1 MDNEDFYDILDVKR
15 DASQDDIKKAWRSF
29 SRKYHPDMQH
39 GKSDE
44 EKKAA
49 EETFK
54 KGQAA
59 YECLSDP
66 EKRDVYDRY
75 GLDGLNGHAQQ
86 GGFGS
91 GLGEGLREFLK
102 RRMSGF
108 GFGFNPFSG
117 MDGFNPF
124 GEERQSK
131 RKAPSNNEPEDGQSY
146 RIRMEVDLE
155 DVIFGAE
162 KEFTM
167 DGFDVCP
174 DCHGHKCDGYD
185 ECPECDGR
193 GMTQRI
199 QGNMIFQST
208 CHHCG
213 GSGYSPKNVCKTC
226 NGSGRV
232 KAKKQIKLKI
242 PKGMPE
248 GGQLRARGKGI
259 PGINGGED
267 GDLYVV
273 VTTKKHPLFRRN
285 PDYGNLRLEMD
296 LYVNPLITACG
307 GTIQIPTPYE
317 MKSQYVAAGI
327 SDGQKII
334 IDDGGIR
341 TDDEYKRTGPLVVT
355 IKFDT
360 INAGRFTT
368 KEKNAIKE
376 AYDVI
381 SKDKDCL
388 VYSRQQMNEL
398 NKTKL
403 PWVNSKV

>member
-1 MDNEDFYDILDVKR
+1 MDNEDFYDILGVKR

-39 GKSDE
+39 DKSDD

-66 EKRDVYDRY
+66 EKRDVYDRH

-86 GGFGS
+86 GGFAEGF
-91 GLGEGLREFLK
+91 GEGLREFMK
-102 RRMSGF
+102 RHF
-108 GFGFNPFSG
+108 GFSWGL
-117 MDGFNPF
+117 DGSDDFNPF
-124 GEERQSK
+124 GRSAHNSK
-131 RKAPSNNEPEDGQSY
+131 PKAPSNLDPEDGQSY

-174 DCHGHKCDGYD
+174 DCNGHKCDGYD
-185 ECPECDGR
+185 ECPECGGQ

-208 CHHCG
+208 CHRCG
-213 GSGYSPKNVCKTC
+213 GSGYFPKNLCKTC
-226 NGSGRV
+226 GGSGRV
-232 KAKKQIKLKI
+232 KAKKKLKLKI

-273 VTTKKHPLFRRN
+273 VTTKEHPLFKRN

-307 GTIQIPTPYE
+307 GTIQIPTPYG

-341 TDDEYKRTGPLVVT
+341 TDDEYRRHGPLVVT

-360 INAGRFTT
+360 INAGRLTT
-368 KEKNAIKE
+368 KEKSILKE

-398 NKTKL
+398 NNTKL
-403 PWVNSKV
+403 PWISSKSK